1 MEWTPEH
8 VVEVIDPAG
17 IAVQSSVAVDLP
29 VTGDLVSFT
38 ATYSSPSWERPRYSR
53 STLRFLDAGTLAS
66 ALSAAGLESEA
77 QYGDWDRSVL
87 GPDSPEIITIARP
100 SDSR

>member
-1 MEWTPEH
+1 

-17 IAVQSSVAVDLP
+17 VAVQWSVEVDLP

-38 ATYSSPSWERPRYSR
+38 ATYSSTSWERPRYSR
-53 STLRFLDAGTLAS
+53 STLRFLDAEALAS
-66 ALSAAGLESEA
+66 VLSAAGLEIEA

-87 GPDSPEIITIARP
+87 GPDSPEIITVARP
-100 SDSR
+100 GDAR